1 MKLKLTFN
9 TPCPHNQID
18 RIIKSFRELGLSHER
33 IYQSGIYCLH
43 RFYGRLPTVSGHD
56 EDCQILFID
65 DKTRKQ
71 FKTHG
76 KVDSIE
82 IFLNIERE

>member
-1 MKLKLTFN
+1 MTLKITFS
-9 TPCPHNQID
+9 TPCPHNQRD
-18 RIIKSFRELGLSHER
+18 RIIKSFRELGLSYER
-33 IYQSGIYCLH
+33 IYQSGIYSLH

-65 DKTRKQ
+65 DKTREQ

-76 KVDSIE
+76 KVDYIE